1 MVLSR
6 ACVAMAAAMLVA
18 CGGNAPTE
26 EVDEDAGPAEFSSK
40 PLPATVVGLID
51 MSLGE
56 GNDPDEGEPE
66 MLYGS
71 LLVGKEDLY
80 IQADAAMLESSGIAQ
95 EPTRVRATIQSKED
109 LGHGMIHYK
118 VISVDKL

>member
-1 MVLSR
+1 MSVNKMF
-6 ACVAMAAAMLVA
+6 AVVMAAMLIG
-18 CGGNAPTE
+18 CGSSSPTE
-26 EVDEDAGPAEFSSK
+26 EVDDDAGPGEFSSK
-40 PLPATVVGLID
+40 PLPATVVGVID

-56 GNDPDEGEPE
+56 GNDPDQGEPE

-80 IQADAAMLESSGIAQ
+80 IQADAAMLESSGIEQ
-95 EPTRVRATIQSKED
+95 EPTKVRATIQSKED

>member
-1 MVLSR
+1 MFFSR
-6 ACVAMAAAMLVA
+6 ACVAMAAALLVA
-18 CGGNAPTE
+18 CGSGGPAEQTE
-26 EVDEDAGPAEFSSK
+26 DDAGPAEFSSK
-40 PLPATVVGLID
+40 PLPATVVGVID

-56 GNDPDEGEPE
+56 GNDPGEGDPE

-71 LLVGKEDLY
+71 LLVGEEDLY
-80 IQADAAMLESSGIAQ
+80 IQADAAMLESSGIEQ
-95 EPTRVRATIQSKED
+95 EPTKVRATIQSKED